1 MNDNVKVTVSE
12 LLFYIFAGSLLF
24 AKGMGFYEGQWPFD
38 ILVIVA
44 YSAFAIRVVVTRQNI
59 YALIVTMVATI
70 LGIVIYHNSGEMGA
84 LFHLTFL
91 VGMFG
96 ISERRIWKGAYYI
109 WIFTFIVQFITSF
122 VGINPNNIYRIHQ
135 KAGQYVVRWSLGYT
149 HPNVLH
155 ISYVILI
162 MLIMYVNKY
171 TGGKLIKATFLA
183 FIGNLIV
190 FAWSFS
196 YTGMLFCVVYLGT
209 NLILSSNIKKTII
222 SKIIVVCIVPFA
234 ALFSVFGPVLIKGRL
249 FDIINKALSTRFELS
264 RYYLTTQPITLL
276 GTRDFVVSDQ
286 SIVLDCSYVYGLMHY
301 GIVFFVLLTVGLLVA
316 VVKLWNDNEMQ
327 GLAIVLAITI
337 AGITEPFLSNTSFK
351 NIVFIFLGSILYSNL
366 NRLDT
371 VKLKLLGSIGDRT
384 ITFNTGI
391 LKDLKRNMADVIISL
406 RRLLVVVAAIA
417 VIAGSV
423 GYLNIEKHPDYLY
436 SLLWK
441 CDRKP
446 TPEDDPFSENVY
458 LDIENL
464 PDDFNGLILSY
475 QDADTP
481 LYQYDGFTLEFE
493 YLRRAIGW
501 GFTISFVI
509 TCSCVT
515 VLGVRRKRHEEN

>member
-1 MNDNVKVTVSE
+1 MNDNVKVKVSE

-38 ILVIVA
+38 LLVIVA
-44 YSAFAIRVVVTRQNI
+44 YVAFTIRVLVTRQNI
-59 YALIVTMVATI
+59 YTLLVTLIATF
-70 LGIVIYHNSGEMGA
+70 LGIIIYHNSGEMGA

-91 VGMFG
+91 VGMIG
-96 ISERRIWKGAYYI
+96 ISDRRIWKGAYYI
-109 WIFTFIVQFITSF
+109 WILTFVVQFITSF
-122 VGINPNNIYRIHQ
+122 IGINPNNIYRIHQ
-135 KAGQYVVRWSLGYT
+135 KIGQYIVRWSLGYT

-155 ISYVILI
+155 VSYVILV

-171 TGGKLIKATFLA
+171 TGRKLIKATILA

-190 FAWSFS
+190 FVWSFS
-196 YTGMLFCVVYLGT
+196 YTGMLFCVVYLTT
-209 NLILSSNIKKTII
+209 NLFLSFNFERTLYLKFL
-222 SKIIVVCIVPFA
+222 VFGIVPFA
-234 ALFSVFGPVLIKGRL
+234 TIFSICGPVLIKGRL

-276 GTRDFVVSDQ
+276 GTKDFVVADQ

-301 GIVFFVLLTVGLLVA
+301 GIIFFVLLTIGLFIT
-316 VVKLWNDNEMQ
+316 VVKLWNHNEMQ
-327 GLAIVLAITI
+327 GLAIVLAIAI

-351 NIVFIFLGSILYSNL
+351 NIALIFCGTILCD
-366 NRLDT
+366 RLYKNNST
-371 VKLKLLGSIGDRT
+371 ELKLLSFIGDRT
-384 ITFNTGI
+384 VRINI
-391 LKDLKRNMADVIISL
+391 SLIKDFKRNIADAIIGN
-406 RRLLVVVAAIA
+406 RRFLMLIA
-417 VIAGSV
+417 VLAIVVGSI
-423 GYLNIEKHPDYLY
+423 GYYKVVDYPDYLY

-464 PDDFNGLILSY
+464 PDDFNGWILSY

-481 LYQYDGFTLEFE
+481 LYQYNGFTLEFE

-501 GFTISFVI
+501 GLTISFVI

-515 VLGVRRKRHEEN
+515 AMGVRRKRHEED